1 MASERSRWLMF
12 TNRFDNHK
20 SIWAISVKY
29 QSDAKWVEEQKCI
42 IHFCLNSIATNLFII
57 RRSGTSYNPQSQ
69 SVQFFSTPARN
80 FYVRFEKHNLT
91 YTRCAWTGGTT
102 EFPVPPGSNV
112 KTSAQNLTNG
122 EITVFHNFCDFIR
135 IVMYELCFVSHRS
148 HTYRKITVVSQLTWF
163 LRES

>member
-1 MASERSRWLMF
+1 MSTINLTLNESENKRALSIFAQIQSPRIFSNLLL
-12 TNRFDNHK
+12 TDN
-20 SIWAISVKY
+20 
-29 QSDAKWVEEQKCI
+29 
-42 IHFCLNSIATNLFII
+42 LIAHGL
-57 RRSGTSYNPQSQ
+57 SS
-69 SVQFFSTPARN
+69 FFSAPARN

-148 HTYRKITVVSQLTWF
+148 HTYRKFTVVSQLT
-163 LRES
+163 